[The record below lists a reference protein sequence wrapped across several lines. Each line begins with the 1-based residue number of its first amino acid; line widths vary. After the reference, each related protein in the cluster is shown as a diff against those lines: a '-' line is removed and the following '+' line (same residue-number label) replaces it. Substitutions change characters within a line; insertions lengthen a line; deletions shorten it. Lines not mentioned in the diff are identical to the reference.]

1 MSRKLEDWLTKFL
14 DFTENTEPKKSF
26 RLWTGISTIAAML
39 QRKCSL
45 PWGHFDIFPNL
56 YIVLVGPSGARKGT
70 AMNLGYPFM
79 RELGIRMSAEA
90 ITREALIKDLKLSS
104 NTQIDSQG
112 RPLIHCS
119 LTVHSQELTVFL
131 GYNNMQMM
139 SDLCDWYDC
148 RDRWTYRTKNQGTDE
163 LIGVWVNLL
172 GATTPELL
180 RSTLPA
186 DAIGGGLTA
195 RMILV
200 FERRKAKS
208 VTCPFLTVEELKLRD
223 ALLSDLEQILMLTG
237 EFKLSKEYLDFWNYW
252 YPAQDDKPPFTDIRL
267 SGYIERRAIHALKL
281 SIIANVSRSSKMILE
296 LQDLQR
302 AVALME
308 EVERKMLCVFSGVGK
323 ARMADVLVKAWTFIA
338 MNKSVRTSQL
348 MREFHSDADVN
359 DLSAVIRTL
368 ETMRTIRIQ
377 YVGADPVLDYIGSK
391 DMESKYGIG
400 G

>member
-1 MSRKLEDWLTKFL
+1 
-14 DFTENTEPKKSF
+14 
-26 RLWTGISTIAAML
+26 ML

-45 PWGHFDIFPNL
+45 PWGHFSIFPNL
-56 YIVLVGPSGARKGT
+56 YIVLVGPSGCRKGT
-70 AMNLGYPFM
+70 AMNLGYPFL
-79 RELGIRMSAEA
+79 RELGIRLAAEA
-90 ITREALIKDLKLSS
+90 ITREALIKDLKLST

-139 SDLCDWYDC
+139 ADLCDWYDAK
-148 RDRWTYRTKNQGTDE
+148 DRWTYRTKNQGTDE

-172 GATTPELL
+172 GATTPDLL

-200 FERRKAKS
+200 FEKRKAKS
-208 VTCPFLTVEELKLRD
+208 VTCPFLSEEEKKLRE
-223 ALLSDLEQILMLTG
+223 ALLSDLEQILMLSG
-237 EFKLSKEYLDFWNYW
+237 EFKLTKEYLDYWNFW
-252 YPAQDDKPPFTDIRL
+252 YPSQDDNPPFTDIRL

-281 SIIANVSRSSKMILE
+281 SIIANVSRTSNMMLE

-302 AVALME
+302 AIAFMQ
-308 EVERKMLCVFSGVGK
+308 EVEQKMLYVFSGVGK
-323 ARMADVLVKAWTFIA
+323 AKLADVLVKAWTYIA
-338 MNKSVRTSQL
+338 MNKSVRTSELLRQ
-348 MREFHSDADVN
+348 FHSDADV
-359 DLSAVIRTL
+359 DDMSTVVRTL
-368 ETMRTIRIQ
+368 ETMRTIRVQ
-377 YVGADPVLDYIGSK
+377 YTGTDPVLDYIGTK
-391 DMESKYGIG
+391 GMEEKYGIG